1 MNKLLKNAYLRR
13 SPRPSSLQRSPNLRK
28 RSISI
33 LIVSI
38 LSFIVFTLTT
48 SPCIL
53 AASHR
58 LPNVSPKM
66 EKPEFWTQK
75 IKNAKRLLL
84 TPEEIQGINEAT
96 LKNQDLYLWNVKDL
110 KEEWTREEMLS
121 FLREDWEGFGR
132 IDEGRYDKYRNPLK
146 GPFWTELKKNLD
158 EESLKEKNQLLFGL
172 IVKRTDIRFF
182 PTHEISTGSP
192 TNNGFDQIQ
201 HSTVPPGSLVGVY
214 HFSKDKLWAY
224 VQTRFVRGWVQAKD
238 LAIAK
243 EKKEAIG
250 YDEAKKRLVITGD
263 FINVYHDLSH
273 QQIAFTTQMGI
284 SFPLLDPPKQ
294 TKGTKKDYIITIPFR
309 ETDGQL
315 TFDEGYIPMGK
326 DVHPGFLPYTQENLA
341 RQAFKMLHQP
351 YGWGE
356 MHGARDCSRLIMDL
370 FSTFGILMPR
380 NSKFQAR
387 MGIDLGQAESMILK
401 EKEKILDQAVPLATI
416 LRLPGHIMLYLGKD
430 RGRYYVIHNIWGI
443 QKAGESGPV
452 LEKIGR
458 VVVSD
463 LSLGSSGPNGSLL
476 DRVTDIRVIGKEL
489 KP

>member
-1 MNKLLKNAYLRR
+1 MA
-13 SPRPSSLQRSPNLRK
+13 
-28 RSISI
+28 
-33 LIVSI
+33 
-38 LSFIVFTLTT
+38 LTT

-53 AASHR
+53 AAPHP

-66 EKPEFWTQK
+66 EKPEFWIKK
-75 IKNAKRLLL
+75 IKNPKRLLL
-84 TPEEIQGINEAT
+84 TPEAIQRINEAS
-96 LKNQDLYLWNVKDL
+96 LRNQDLYLWNVKDL
-110 KEEWTREEMLS
+110 KEEWTEEEILS

-132 IDEGRYDKYRNPLK
+132 IDEGRYDKHRNPLK
-146 GPFWTELKKNLD
+146 EPFWTELKKDLN
-158 EESLKEKNQLLFGL
+158 EQSLKEKNQLSFGL
-172 IVKRTDIRFF
+172 IVKRTDIRYF
-182 PTHEISTGSP
+182 PTQELSTASP
-192 TNNGFDQIQ
+192 ANNGFDQIQ
-201 HSTVPPGSLVGVY
+201 HSTVPPGSLVGVF
-214 HFSKDKLWAY
+214 HFSKNKLWAY

-238 LAIAK
+238 LAIAN

-250 YDEAKKRLVITGD
+250 YDEAKERLVITGD
-263 FINVYHDLSH
+263 FINVYHDPAH
-273 QQIAFTTQMGI
+273 QQIAFTTQMGV
-284 SFPLLDPPKQ
+284 SFPLLDLPGQ
-294 TKGTKKDYIITIPFR
+294 TKVAKNDYIIRIPFR
-309 ETDGQL
+309 ENDGQL
-315 TFDEGYIPMGK
+315 TFRKGYIPMGK
-326 DVHPGFLPYTQENLA
+326 DVHSGFLPYTQENLA

-356 MHGARDCSRLIMDL
+356 MYGARDCSRLVMDL
-370 FSTFGILMPR
+370 FSTFGIIMPR

-387 MGIDLGQAESMILK
+387 IGIDLDQAGNMTSK

-452 LEKIGR
+452 LHKIGR

-476 DRVTDIRVIGKEL
+476 DRITDIQVIGQES